1 MTSPKNQR
9 LSADRREAIER
20 LAQSVRIKTTE
31 MISRARSSHIG
42 GNFSMAEIVA
52 VLYDE
57 ILNIT
62 PKHLDAPD
70 RDRFIL
76 SKGHAAAAYYSI
88 LALKGF
94 FPMDWLDTFYLN
106 GGHLAGHATRS
117 VPGVEVSSGSL
128 GHGLPMAVGMAKAAK
143 IDQRPYRVFALLSD
157 GECQEGSVWEAAML
171 AAHHRLDNLTVIVDY
186 NKIQALGQTSEIC
199 DLEPFAEKWNAFGWT
214 VRQVD
219 GHSVDELYGAL
230 SALPFTDEKPSCVIA
245 HTVKGKGV
253 SFMEDKLL
261 WHYRT
266 PVGEEFDAAM
276 SELCS
281 LPHLNR

>member
-1 MTSPKNQR
+1 MTSPKNQQ
-9 LSADRREAIER
+9 LPEDRREAIER
-20 LAQSVRIKTTE
+20 LAQSVRIKSTE

-57 ILNIT
+57 ILHVS
-62 PKHLDAPD
+62 PMRLDDPD

-186 NKIQALGQTSEIC
+186 NKIQALGQTREIC
-199 DLEPFAEKWNAFGWT
+199 DLEPFTDKWNAFGWT

-230 SALPFTDEKPSCVIA
+230 SALPFTDKKPSCVIA

-281 LPHLNR
+281 SPHLNR

>member
-1 MTSPKNQR
+1 MAASQNQQ
-9 LSADRREAIER
+9 LSVHRREALQQ

-42 GNFSMAEIVA
+42 GNFSMAEIIT

-57 ILNIT
+57 ILKVS
-62 PKHLDAPD
+62 PDYLDDPD

-76 SKGHAAAAYYSI
+76 SKGHAAAAYYSV

-94 FPMDWLDTFYLN
+94 FPMEWLDTFYLN
-106 GGHLAGHATRS
+106 GGRLAGHATRS

-230 SALPFTDEKPSCVIA
+230 SVLPFTSEKPSCVIA

-281 LPHLNR
+281 SPHLNR

>member
-1 MTSPKNQR
+1 
-9 LSADRREAIER
+9 
-20 LAQSVRIKTTE
+20 

-42 GNFSMAEIVA
+42 GNFSMAEIIT

-57 ILNIT
+57 ILNISPDRLT
-62 PKHLDAPD
+62 DPD

-94 FPMDWLDTFYLN
+94 FPIDWLDTFYLN

-199 DLEPFAEKWNAFGWT
+199 DLEPFANKWNAFGWA

-230 SALPFTDEKPSCVIA
+230 SALPFTGEKPSCVIA

-281 LPHLNR
+281 SPHLNR

>member
-1 MTSPKNQR
+1 MTSPKNQQ
-9 LSADRREAIER
+9 LPKDRREAIER
-20 LAQSVRIKTTE
+20 LAQSVRIKSTE

-57 ILNIT
+57 ILNIS

-186 NKIQALGQTSEIC
+186 NKIQALGQTREIC

-281 LPHLNR
+281 SPHLNR

>member
-57 ILNIT
+57 ILNIS

-128 GHGLPMAVGMAKAAK
+128 GHGLPMAVGMAKAAT

-186 NKIQALGQTSEIC
+186 NKIQALGQTREIC

-230 SALPFTDEKPSCVIA
+230 SVLPFTSEKPSCVIA

>member
-57 ILNIT
+57 ILNIS

-186 NKIQALGQTSEIC
+186 NKIQALGQTREIC

-230 SALPFTDEKPSCVIA
+230 SVLPFTSEKPSCVIA

>member
-1 MTSPKNQR
+1 
-9 LSADRREAIER
+9 
-20 LAQSVRIKTTE
+20 
-31 MISRARSSHIG
+31 
-42 GNFSMAEIVA
+42 MAEIVA

-57 ILNIT
+57 ILNISPDRLT
-62 PKHLDAPD
+62 DPD

-94 FPMDWLDTFYLN
+94 FPMDWLDTFYLD
-106 GGHLAGHATRS
+106 GGQLAGHTTRS

-128 GHGLPMAVGMAKAAK
+128 GHGLPMAFGMAKAAK

-171 AAHHRLDNLTVIVDY
+171 AAHHRLDNLTVIIDY
-186 NKIQALGQTSEIC
+186 NKIQALGQTNEIC
-199 DLEPFAEKWNAFGWT
+199 DLEPFADKWTSFGWS

-219 GHSVDELYGAL
+219 GHNVAELYEAL
-230 SALPFTDEKPSCVIA
+230 SSLPYLGNKPSCLIA
-245 HTVKGKGV
+245 HTIKGKGV
-253 SFMEDKLL
+253 SFMENKLL

-276 SELCS
+276 SELC
-281 LPHLNR
+281 NTDT

>member
-1 MTSPKNQR
+1 
-9 LSADRREAIER
+9 
-20 LAQSVRIKTTE
+20 

-57 ILNIT
+57 ILNIS

-281 LPHLNR
+281 SPHLNR

>member
-1 MTSPKNQR
+1 MAASQNQQ
-9 LSADRREAIER
+9 LSADRREALQQ

-42 GNFSMAEIVA
+42 GNFSMAEIIT

-57 ILNIT
+57 ILNVS
-62 PKHLDAPD
+62 PDHLDDPN

-143 IDQRPYRVFALLSD
+143 IDHRPYRVFALLSD

-199 DLEPFAEKWNAFGWT
+199 DLEPFANKWNAFGWA

-230 SALPFTDEKPSCVIA
+230 SALPFTGEKPSCVIA

-281 LPHLNR
+281 SPHLNR

>member
-57 ILNIT
+57 ILNIS

-186 NKIQALGQTSEIC
+186 NKIQALGQTREIC

-230 SALPFTDEKPSCVIA
+230 SVLPFTSEKPSCVIA

-281 LPHLNR
+281 SPHLNR